1 MGPIGPAAI
10 AAAIVGLSGLLMTL
24 AGCLGYPR
32 QGNTGGKS
40 WTREDMAIT
49 GLGMQLITGL
59 LVAYALIH

>member
-1 MGPIGPAAI
+1 MA
-10 AAAIVGLSGLLMTL
+10 L

-32 QGNTGGKS
+32 QGNIGGKS